1 MITETD
7 LKARARRAGVV
18 PVLTLDDAEAAV
30 PLARALAAGGLDVM
44 EVTLRTEAA
53 LEAIAAIAGSDVDCV
68 IGAGTIL
75 SEGDTDAAAKAG
87 AQFLVTPGTPAS
99 LVPALLDYPGPV
111 IPGSSTAS
119 EAMTLGEAGFG
130 LLKFFPAEPAGGT
143 DFLKALAGPLP
154 EISFMPT
161 GGIRPDRLVSYLSLP
176 NVVAVGGSW
185 IAAEK
190 DIAKRNWRDIEA
202 RAKDA
207 FDTATAAMPSPH

>member
-1 MITETD
+1 
-7 LKARARRAGVV
+7 
-18 PVLTLDDAEAAV
+18 
-30 PLARALAAGGLDVM
+30 
-44 EVTLRTEAA
+44 
-53 LEAIAAIAGSDVDCV
+53 
-68 IGAGTIL
+68 
-75 SEGDTDAAAKAG
+75 
-87 AQFLVTPGTPAS
+87 
-99 LVPALLDYPGPV
+99 
-111 IPGSSTAS
+111 
-119 EAMTLGEAGFG
+119 MTLGEAGFG

-190 DIAKRNWRDIEA
+190 DITKRNWRDIEA